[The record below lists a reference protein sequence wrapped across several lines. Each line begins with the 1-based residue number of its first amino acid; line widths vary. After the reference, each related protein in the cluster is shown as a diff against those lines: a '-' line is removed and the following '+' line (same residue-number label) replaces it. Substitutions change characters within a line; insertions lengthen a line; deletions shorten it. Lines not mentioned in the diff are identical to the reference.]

1 MNGRNILFRINRESN
16 LKIFSFFV
24 MFLMS
29 LSVMATNKIYV
40 TQAGASLVFDVLQD
54 GNGNMVGNS
63 TTASTVSGS
72 ATNFNID
79 QVGDS
84 NIITFDIEGD
94 SFTGTWSTTGNSNN
108 IDFNCDSAGTV
119 SSCATVTASII
130 WVGSSNDLDID
141 VGETADATGATIG
154 ITGASGSDSNT
165 IAATID
171 GTSVILT
178 LNVNGDTNN
187 YLIDIDG
194 NGDVNGHTLIHNHT
208 GSIADV
214 DIVQSGVNDNML
226 NLTTVGNGHD
236 IDIIQRD

>member
-1 MNGRNILFRINRESN
+1 M
-16 LKIFSFFV
+16 IFTQSG
-24 MFLMS
+24 
-29 LSVMATNKIYV
+29 ATL
-40 TQAGASLVFDVLQD
+40 TLDVLQD
-54 GNGNMVGNS
+54 GQNNTIGNS
-63 TTASTVSGS
+63 TTASTVTG
-72 ATNFNID
+72 ATSNFNID

-84 NIITFDIEGD
+84 NVLTFDINGANY
-94 SFTGTWSTTGNSNN
+94 TGVLSTTGNSNN
-108 IDFNCDSAGTV
+108 IDFNCDSGGSN
-119 SSCATVTASII
+119 SSCATVSATIV

-141 VGETADATGATIG
+141 VGETADATGATIN
-154 ITGASGSDSNT
+154 IQGASGSDSNV

-194 NGDVNGHTLIHNHT
+194 NGDSIGHTLIHTHV

-214 DIVQSGVNDNML
+214 DITQSGVNDNMITL
-226 NLTTVGNGHD
+226 NTTGDNHN